1 MIPSALKEWRD
12 RNFKDY
18 EIRKCFRS
26 KEIELYLQGPP
37 AITIELAGLSETE
50 LLASALQLDF
60 AAANFITR
68 TEFFQYDEWKFLPP
82 THGADVS
89 VFWLPIL
96 SISGGGISI
105 PLELIDQIT
114 YGVNARLANGA
125 STYVLLPEPS
135 VSSAFYADSLEEART
150 RFNLDLQSRF
160 QDEKNVVFLSWE
172 NWLGVNTISTW
183 TAPRF
188 WEIGRMPG
196 SPSLVSHIAKMLGSY
211 IRNDFGFGIK
221 AIAVDLD
228 DTLWS
233 GIVGDQGVDG
243 LMLDQFGEGRSHLEL
258 QRFLVD
264 QYSKGIFLGIVSKN
278 DPRIAKEAFLGRPE
292 MLIEE
297 TQIAYWGVTW
307 EKKSESIG
315 KMAEALNIHPTSIVF
330 IDDSEFEIS
339 EVKIAY
345 PGIQTI
351 LVEDDRSSFL
361 EKLQN
366 TGLFQLTRQNSTRT
380 IDFKVPEVQTKEIKD
395 NQFRLEVKQ
404 TPLKL
409 EHLDRAA
416 SLINK
421 TNQFNLTS
429 NRSSR
434 SKLWDLAQNPDSMVM
449 VYEVDENTQ
458 SKGIMSVLV
467 VDSSNGALRI
477 DDWVLSCR
485 AFSRG
490 LEWWILGD
498 LGRQLAFKKIY
509 SIKCELR
516 KTDRTSYIEKFMAQL
531 RDANLIDLDHNLN
544 IEGLLESE
552 LLLREIKGIVN
563 D

>member
-1 MIPSALKEWRD
+1 MSLAILSEWIE
-12 RNFKDY
+12 RNFKDF
-18 EIRKCFRS
+18 EVRKCFKS
-26 KEIELYLQGPP
+26 NEMQLFLQGPRTMVLE
-37 AITIELAGLSETE
+37 IAGLSETE

-60 AAANFITR
+60 AAVNHVTGI
-68 TEFFQYDEWKFLPP
+68 EKFQYDEWKYLPC
-82 THGADVS
+82 TSGIDVS
-89 VFWLPIL
+89 IFWLPIL
-96 SISGGGISI
+96 SVSGGGISI
-105 PLELIDQIT
+105 PSQLVDQT
-114 YGVNARLANGA
+114 ANAINRRIENGA
-125 STYVLLPEPS
+125 SVYVLLPEPS
-135 VSSAFYADSLEEART
+135 ISSSFYGDSLEESRLKFT
-150 RFNLDLQSRF
+150 SDLQSRF
-160 QDEKNVVFLSWE
+160 EDKKGVVFLTWE
-172 NWLGVNTISTW
+172 NWLGVSTISNW
-183 TAPRF
+183 SAPRF

-196 SPSLVSHIAKMLGSY
+196 SPSLLSHIAKFLGSY

-228 DTLWS
+228 DTIWS

-258 QRFLVD
+258 QRFLID

-278 DPRIAKEAFLGRPE
+278 DPGIVKEAFLGRPE
-292 MLIEE
+292 MLIQE

-339 EVKIAY
+339 EVKSAY

-361 EKLQN
+361 EKLAN
-366 TGLFQLTRQNSTRT
+366 TGLFQFTRQNSTRT
-380 IDFKVPEVQTKEIKD
+380 NDLKVPEFQKEKIQANHFKI
-395 NQFRLEVKQ
+395 EVKQ
-404 TPLKL
+404 APLKL
-409 EHLDRAA
+409 DHLDRAA
-416 SLINK
+416 SLVNK

-449 VYEVDENTQ
+449 VYEVDENAQ

-467 VDSSNGALRI
+467 VDGSNSALRI

-490 LEWWILGD
+490 IEWWILRD
-498 LGRQLAFKKIY
+498 LGRQLASKKIY

-516 KTDRTSYIEKFMAQL
+516 KTDRTSYIEKFIAQL

-544 IEGLLESE
+544 VKAILESE
-552 LLLREIKGIVN
+552 QLLRKIKGIVN

>member
-1 MIPSALKEWRD
+1 MIPIALKEWRD
-12 RNFKDY
+12 RDFKDY
-18 EIRKCFRS
+18 EVRKCFRS
-26 KEIELYLQGPP
+26 KEMELYLQGPT

-68 TEFFQYDEWKFLPP
+68 IEFFQYDEWKFLPP
-82 THGADVS
+82 TQGVDVS
-89 VFWLPIL
+89 VFWFPIL

-114 YGVNARLANGA
+114 NAVIARLANGA
-125 STYVLLPEPS
+125 STYILLPEPS
-135 VSSAFYADSLEEART
+135 VSSAFYADSLEEARK
-150 RFNLDLQSRF
+150 RFIHDLQSKF
-160 QDEKNVVFLSWE
+160 QDENNVVFLSWE
-172 NWLGVNTISTW
+172 NWLSISAISTW
-183 TAPRF
+183 SAPRF

-228 DTLWS
+228 DTIWS
-233 GIVGDQGVDG
+233 GIVGDQGVES

-264 QYSKGIFLGIVSKN
+264 QHNKGIFLGVVSKN
-278 DPRIAKEAFLGRPE
+278 DSAVVKEAFLRRSE
-292 MLIEE
+292 MLIMES
-297 TQIAYWGVTW
+297 QIAYWGVSW

-339 EVKIAY
+339 EVKSAY
-345 PGIQTI
+345 PSIRTI
-351 LVEDDRSSFL
+351 HVAEDRSSFL
-361 EKLQN
+361 EKIQK
-366 TGLFQLTRQNSTRT
+366 TGLFQITRQNPARTVETNVHENLPGSTQ
-380 IDFKVPEVQTKEIKD
+380 DPKFKV
-395 NQFRLEVKQ
+395 EVKQ
-404 TPLKL
+404 FPLNLDHL
-409 EHLDRAA
+409 ERAT
-416 SLINK
+416 SLVNK

-429 NRSSR
+429 NRTSR
-434 SKLWDLAQNPDSMVM
+434 ARLWDLAQNPGCLVM
-449 VYEVDENTQ
+449 VYEVDENSQ

-467 VDSSNGALRI
+467 TDYSGDVMRI
-477 DDWVLSCR
+477 EDWVLSCR

-490 LEWWILGD
+490 IEWWILWNIAK
-498 LGRQLAFKKIY
+498 QLDSKGIGL
-509 SIKCELR
+509 ILCQLN
-516 KTDRTSYIEKFMAQL
+516 KTDRTSYIEKFMDQIRNAG
-531 RDANLIDLDHNLN
+531 LIDLNHNLK
-544 IEGLLESE
+544 IKDVLESE
-552 LLLREIKGIVN
+552 FVLNEIRGLVN

>member
-1 MIPSALKEWRD
+1 MAL
-12 RNFKDY
+12 
-18 EIRKCFRS
+18 EI
-26 KEIELYLQGPP
+26 
-37 AITIELAGLSETE
+37 AGLSETE

-60 AAANFITR
+60 AAVNLVTQV
-68 TEFFQYDEWKFLPP
+68 EKFQYDEWKYLPG
-82 THGADVS
+82 TAGIDVS

-96 SISGGGISI
+96 SVSGGGISI
-105 PLELIDQIT
+105 PSELVNQIT
-114 YGVNARLANGA
+114 NAINGRLANGA
-125 STYVLLPEPS
+125 SIYVLLPEPS
-135 VSSAFYADSLEEART
+135 VSSTFYGDSLEESRSK
-150 RFNLDLQSRF
+150 FNLDLQERF
-160 QDEKNVVFLSWE
+160 QDKEGVTFLTWE
-172 NWLGVNTISTW
+172 NWLGINAISSW
-183 TAPRF
+183 SAPRF

-196 SPSLVSHIAKMLGSY
+196 SPSLVSHIAKLLGSY
-211 IRNDFGFGIK
+211 IRNDLGFGIK

-228 DTLWS
+228 NTIWS

-278 DPRIAKEAFLGRPE
+278 DPKIVKEAFFVRPE
-292 MLIEE
+292 MLIKE

-315 KMAEALNIHPTSIVF
+315 KMAETLNIHPTSIVF

-339 EVKIAY
+339 EVKSAY

-351 LVEDDRSSFL
+351 LVEDDRGSFL
-361 EKLQN
+361 EKLQK
-366 TGLFQLTRQNSTRT
+366 TGLFQLTRHNSTRI
-380 IDFKVPEVQTKEIKD
+380 IDLKSPEVQTKDMKV
-395 NQFRLEVKQ
+395 NQFRFEVKQ
-404 TPLKL
+404 TPLKF

-429 NRSSR
+429 NRTSR
-434 SKLWDLAQNPDSMVM
+434 SKLWDLAQNPDSTVM
-449 VYEVDENTQ
+449 VYEVDENNQ
-458 SKGIMSVLV
+458 AKGIMSVLV
-467 VDSSNGALRI
+467 VDSSSGALRI

-490 LEWWILGD
+490 IEWWILGD
-498 LGRQLAFKKIY
+498 LARQLASKGIY

-516 KTDRTSYIEKFMAQL
+516 KSDRTSYIEKFIGQL
-531 RDANLIDLDHNLN
+531 QDANLIDLDHNLN
-544 IEGLLESE
+544 VKEVLESE
-552 LLLREIKGIVN
+552 LLLREIRGIVN

>member
-1 MIPSALKEWRD
+1 VIPSALHEWRD

-18 EIRKCFRS
+18 EVRKYFRS
-26 KEIELYLQGPP
+26 KEIELYLQGPT
-37 AITIELAGLSETE
+37 AITIELAGVSETE

-68 TEFFQYDEWKFLPP
+68 TEIFQYDEWKFLPP
-82 THGADVS
+82 TQGADVS

-114 YGVNARLANGA
+114 YAVNARLSNGA
-125 STYVLLPEPS
+125 ATYIMLPEPS
-135 VSSAFYADSLEEART
+135 VSSAFYADSLEEARKK
-150 RFNLDLQSRF
+150 FNLDLQSRF

-172 NWLGVNTISTW
+172 NWLGVNTISSW
-183 TAPRF
+183 SAPRF

-196 SPSLVSHIAKMLGSY
+196 SPSLLSHIAKMLGSY

-233 GIVGDQGVDG
+233 GIVGDQGVES

-258 QRFLVD
+258 QRFLAD
-264 QYSKGIFLGIVSKN
+264 QHNKGIFLGIVSKN
-278 DPRIAKEAFLGRPE
+278 DPAIVKEVFASRSE
-292 MLIEE
+292 MLIKES
-297 TQIAYWGVTW
+297 QIAYWGVTW

-339 EVKIAY
+339 EVKGAY
-345 PGIQTI
+345 PGIRTI
-351 LVEDDRSSFL
+351 HVSENGSSFL

-366 TGLFQLTRQNSTRT
+366 TGLFQITSKNPTRT
-380 IDFKVPEVQTKEIKD
+380 VEIEKLENIVGAKQD
-395 NQFRLEVKQ
+395 YQFRVEVRQIALNLDHLE
-404 TPLKL
+404 
-409 EHLDRAA
+409 RAT

-429 NRSSR
+429 NRTSR
-434 SKLWDLAQNPDSMVM
+434 ARLWDLAQNPECLVM
-449 VYEVDENTQ
+449 VYEVDENAQ

-467 VDSSNGALRI
+467 TDNSGDVMRI
-477 DDWVLSCR
+477 EDWVLSCR

-490 LEWWILGD
+490 VEWWILWNIAK
-498 LGRQLAFKKIY
+498 QLDSKGIGL
-509 SIKCELR
+509 IRCQLN
-516 KTDRTSYIEKFMAQL
+516 KTDRTSYIENFMEQIQAA
-531 RDANLIDLDHNLN
+531 DLIDLDHNLK
-544 IEGLLESE
+544 IKSILESE
-552 LLLREIKGIVN
+552 FVLNEIRGLVN